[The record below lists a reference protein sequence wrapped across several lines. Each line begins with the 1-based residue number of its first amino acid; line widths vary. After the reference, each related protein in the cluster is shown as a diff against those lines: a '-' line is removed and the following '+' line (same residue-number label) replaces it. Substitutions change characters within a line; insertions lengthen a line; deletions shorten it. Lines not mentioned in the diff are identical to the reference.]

1 MATTDNQIQYAGEY
15 KVEKLK
21 LHTARGS
28 FPPSFGDGELV
39 EEFHRGTYQLNYQ
52 FQLKDNPDA
61 QFPIIFKPGQYE
73 LHHYSKYIIFD
84 KFKLTFF

>member
-28 FPPSFGDGELV
+28 YDLTKTFVQIDLFE
-39 EEFHRGTYQLNYQ
+39 N
-52 FQLKDNPDA
+52 
-61 QFPIIFKPGQYE
+61 IF
-73 LHHYSKYIIFD
+73 
-84 KFKLTFF
+84 